1 MIIVASQNHAGPV
14 NNISFTHTHRPPQI
28 QVFTHRHYMHEK
40 STGNPTE
47 ESTCL
52 TIILAVSTNAPNL
65 VSFDALSSTR
75 IGVSAR
81 WAAITVSNEQGAG
94 LVVRALGSL
103 IHSYLT
109 EQGVLHQ
116 ECLIRGEPAQGG
128 GTHLWRQQQT
138 PSRSGHTPIPL
149 IRRAVDRPADEL

>member
-1 MIIVASQNHAGPV
+1 M
-14 NNISFTHTHRPPQI
+14 NINFTHTHRPQT
-28 QVFTHRHYMHEK
+28 QAFSHRHYMHEK
-40 STGNPTE
+40 STDNPTE
-47 ESTCL
+47 ESRWL
-52 TIILAVSTNAPNL
+52 TIILAVSAYAPDL

-81 WAAITVSNEQGAG
+81 WVAITVSNEQGAG

-109 EQGVLHQ
+109 EQGVPDP
-116 ECLIRGEPAQGG
+116 ECLIRGESAQGG
-128 GTHLWRQQQT
+128 GTHLRRRQQT
-138 PSRSGHTPIPL
+138 PAKSGHTPIPL